1 MTPKATKAGGPA
13 EAGARPKPAPGAA
26 EGGAGGEA
34 R

>member
-1 MTPKATKAGGPA
+1 MTRKVTNAGGPA

-26 EGGAGGEA
+26 EGRAGSEA